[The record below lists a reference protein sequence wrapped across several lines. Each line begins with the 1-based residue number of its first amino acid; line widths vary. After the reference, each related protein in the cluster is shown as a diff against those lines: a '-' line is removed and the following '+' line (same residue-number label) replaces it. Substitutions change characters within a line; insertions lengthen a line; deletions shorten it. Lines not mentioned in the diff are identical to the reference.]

1 MVLQTKKKKGWIKN
15 IILKIYLLKFK
26 DLLKMK
32 KKLNYSWKKTIAE
45 RVKLRRKK
53 AYDKDLSD
61 TSSLEG
67 DDYDAF
73 IDIPDMLPLEG
84 DEEVNEGK

>member
-1 MVLQTKKKKGWIKN
+1 MDKKYNLKNLLIKVQRFIEDEEKIKLQ
-15 IILKIYLLKFK
+15 LE
-26 DLLKMK
+26 
-32 KKLNYSWKKTIAE
+32 KTIAE
-45 RVKLRRKK
+45 RVKLRRQK
-53 AYDKDLSD
+53 AYDKDLSN

-67 DDYDAF
+67 DDYDEF